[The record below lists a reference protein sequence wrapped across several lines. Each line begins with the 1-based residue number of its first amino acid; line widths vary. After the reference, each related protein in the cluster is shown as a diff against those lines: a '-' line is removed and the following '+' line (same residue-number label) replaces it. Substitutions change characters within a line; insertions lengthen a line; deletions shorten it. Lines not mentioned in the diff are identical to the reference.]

1 MPTSVNHH
9 VGLRV
14 SDLERSI
21 RFYEEAFGAHLQTQP
36 MEYGPPDAGE
46 ILDGPEDLT
55 FRVCHLGFDDG
66 TIELFELAEPHRQT
80 EPIPATRGGIIHY
93 AIQVDDVEGALARVE
108 QAGGARLWKELRA
121 ITPEGKVVYVTD
133 PDGHVLELTTLSI
146 DEIVDVINST
156 VGAGGSPPG
165 LAT

>member
-14 SDLERSI
+14 ADLERSI
-21 RFYEEAFGAHLQTQP
+21 GFYQEAFGARLQTQP
-36 MEYGPPDAGE
+36 MQYGPPDAGE
-46 ILDGPEDLT
+46 ILDGPDDLT
-55 FRVCHLGFDDG
+55 FRVCHVGFDDG
-66 TIELFELAEPHRQT
+66 TIELFELGDPHRDT

-108 QAGGARLWKELRA
+108 QAGGRRLWKELRE
-121 ITPEGKVVYVTD
+121 ITPDAKVVYVTD
-133 PDGHVLELTTLSI
+133 PDGHVLELISLPI
-146 DEIVDVINST
+146 DELVDVINAT
-156 VGAGGSPPG
+156 VGSGGSPPG